1 MKNTIS
7 ASSDMNSW
15 VTYKRLFSY
24 IYRYWFVFV
33 IAITGSIGYSAV
45 DAWLVKFLQPMI
57 DEGLVARDEWFIQLI
72 PIVLP
77 AIFLLRGVM
86 SFASDYSMAWLAR
99 HIVTQ
104 VRREIFDHLQ
114 HLPATFYD
122 SHASG
127 TLLAKIIY
135 NTDQV
140 ARAVTDV
147 IIESVRNAFL
157 IIFLVG
163 VMLWTNWQLTLAF
176 LLVGPFIVVIF
187 VIASRRFRRLSRES
201 QNAIADMTH
210 VAEENIENYK
220 VVRIFGGENY
230 EVQQFD
236 KTIERTR
243 RYEMKNY
250 LTRGV
255 TVPAIQVLGG
265 FAFGMVIYIA
275 MNYLP
280 ASELTAGAFATLAAA
295 MISLLKPIKELT
307 SVSNKIQ
314 RGLAGAESVFEL
326 LDEPREVNTGTLEVG
341 RVKGAIDFDHV
352 SFSYGAESASPVV
365 LENFDLSIKP
375 GQRIALLGR
384 SGAGKSTVT
393 NLLTGFYSNYQGTI
407 TIDGHSIR
415 DFSLD
420 SLRRQFA
427 VVTQNITLFN
437 DTIANNIT
445 YGTDHDHDEKRLY
458 EAAKAAHALEFI
470 ERLPDGFNSLV
481 GENGVLLSGG
491 QRQRLAIARAIYKD
505 APILILDEATSALDT
520 ESERHIQVA
529 LDELMQ
535 NRTSLIIA
543 HRLSTIEQADL
554 IVVLENGKIVEQ
566 GTHKQLMALKKNYAQ
581 LRNMQKL

>member
-7 ASSDMNSW
+7 ATSDMNSW

-176 LLVGPFIVVIF
+176 LLVGPFIIFIF

-230 EVQQFD
+230 EVKQFD

>member
-176 LLVGPFIVVIF
+176 LLVGPFIIFIF

-230 EVQQFD
+230 EVKQFD

-427 VVTQNITLFN
+427 VVTQHITLFN

-445 YGTDHDHDEKRLY
+445 YGTDHDHDENRLY